1 MQTQIIAVKA
11 DGEEGTFSG
20 LLSTYGNLDS
30 TGDVCEAGCY
40 ERTVRERG
48 TKRPL
53 LWQHNQDSPIGSLEI
68 VTTEGALAVSGR
80 VNMGTTMGKDAYAL
94 LKAGDITGMSIGYIA
109 RDYDYDSDG
118 IRHLKDVDL
127 LEGSLVTLPANDLA
141 RVASVKSGGN
151 LMKKAVQ
158 MKSLESL
165 TPEQRK
171 AVLDELK
178 SLEDL
183 SVGEADDGGSVIVS
197 ITDAPVSGAKAD
209 ESEEEEEEESGE
221 DEKSEPEDEDK
232 EDEDEIEDAL
242 NALKDAIAKLKR
254 KMEA

>member
-11 DGEEGTFSG
+11 DGDEGTFSG
-20 LLSTYGNLDS
+20 LLSTYGNIDS

-40 ERTVRERG
+40 DRTVKERG

-68 VTTEGALAVSGR
+68 VATEGALAVSGR

-94 LKAGDITGMSIGYIA
+94 LKAGDIDGMSIGYIA

-127 LEGSLVTLPANDLA
+127 LEGSLVTLPANELA
-141 RVASVKSGGN
+141 RVASVKSGGT

-178 SLEDL
+178 SLEEL
-183 SVGEADDGGSVIVS
+183 SIGEADDGGSVIVG

-209 ESEEEEEEESGE
+209 ESEEEEEGSEE
-221 DEKSEPEDEDK
+221 DEKSCEDDEDK

>member
-11 DGEEGTFSG
+11 DGDEGTFSG
-20 LLSTYGNLDS
+20 LLSTYGNIDS

-80 VNMGTTMGKDAYAL
+80 VNMGTSKGRDAYAL
-94 LKAGDITGMSIGYIA
+94 LKAGDINGMSIGYIA

-127 LEGSLVTLPANDLA
+127 LEGSLVTLPANELA

-151 LMKKAVQ
+151 LMRKAVQ

-183 SVGEADDGGSVIVS
+183 SVADAGEDGTVIAS
-197 ITDAPVSGAKAD
+197 ITDAVPGAKAN
-209 ESEEEEEEESGE
+209 EPEEEEDESE
-221 DEKSEPEDEDK
+221 DEKSDEEDEDK